1 MSIKTGERLVV
12 GQKERSIN
20 VELANPTEEML
31 QGIQVDEETAK
42 LMKEQSEKIRLEAE
56 AEAQLK

>member
-1 MSIKTGERLVV
+1 V